1 MARILIAEDDPLIG
15 SFLEKGLRS
24 NGFSTH
30 LVDDGEQ
37 AQRLSLTDEFD
48 LVLLDLGLPER
59 DGLQVLKDL
68 RARGKT
74 LPVIVLTGRGE
85 RNVVMCLEAGADDYL
100 TKPVRFDEL
109 LARVRSRLRVKEELD
124 RVWRIV
130 GGLQL
135 IADARDPGFLRPEQ
149 FDLRSFAEE
158 VVAKASALA
167 SRQWA
172 IDQAADGPLVAD
184 RSRLS
189 EAMLTLAHNAVQRTA
204 EDDTIAVGTSLD
216 DDEARLWV
224 RDAGSDASV
233 YDQAWDFDRSQDD
246 SSTGLGLAVIKA
258 IAEAHGGGVELAS
271 RLGMGSTFTIV
282 IPRRPTRKGA
292 SGQGSD
298 R

>member
-1 MARILIAEDDPLIG
+1 VAKILIAEDDPLIG

-24 NGFSTH
+24 NGFTTH

-48 LVLLDLGLPER
+48 LMILDLGLPER
-59 DGLQVLKDL
+59 DGWQVLKDL
-68 RARGKT
+68 RARGKM

-109 LARVRSRLRVKEELD
+109 LARVRSRLRGKEELD

-130 GGLQL
+130 GGLQM

-149 FDLRSFAEE
+149 FDLGSFAED
-158 VVAKASALA
+158 VLAKASALA
-167 SRQWA
+167 SRRWA
-172 IDQAADGPLVAD
+172 IDQAADGWLVAD

-204 EDDTIAVGTSLD
+204 EDDTIAIGTSLD

-224 RDAGSDASV
+224 RDASSDPSV

-258 IAEAHGGGVELAS
+258 IAEAHGGGVELES

-282 IPRRPTRKGA
+282 IPRRPTRKEA
-292 SGQGSD
+292 SG
-298 R
+298 